1 MKCFSFLNGFVQIR
15 QIIFTVGIWLAL
27 FSNAPMPYSLF
38 IRTSNKKTLC
48 FYHNIPLYEGLP
60 RALAVKC
67 RGNDF
72 MRKSVG
78 ACFDSCFFHDILVQF
93 LRTLVWAFSTC
104 YSSISSQLCRD
115 VLRPFYAS
123 FDSFFLSLG
132 AQRIV
137 YRFSVFGRGQNL
149 VFTSCRDSAPSW

>member
-1 MKCFSFLNGFVQIR
+1 MKCFSFLNGFVQNR
-15 QIIFTVGIWLAL
+15 QILFTVGIWLAL
-27 FSNAPMPYSLF
+27 FSNAPMPYYLF

-67 RGNDF
+67 RGNDWVKNGSNIDNILSAI

-132 AQRIV
+132 VWQRIV
-137 YRFSVFGRGQNL
+137 CRF
-149 VFTSCRDSAPSW
+149 W